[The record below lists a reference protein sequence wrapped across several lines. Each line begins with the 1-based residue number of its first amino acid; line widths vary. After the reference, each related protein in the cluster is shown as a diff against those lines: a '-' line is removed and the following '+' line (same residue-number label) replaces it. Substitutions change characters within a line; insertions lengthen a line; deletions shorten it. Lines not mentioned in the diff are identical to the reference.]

1 MSVASHLHF
10 TSYKLNQIVWTS
22 TFAFWTTKISMM
34 VVGRTSGL
42 QNVSLTLTVGR
53 RYPVYVLPPLYYQC
67 SSRDTEHLLVLSSVR
82 VVHCLP
88 QPTNNRHKWTSI
100 PASHSGAAL
109 GTRLNCV
116 FLQTV
121 PSVQMQCDSTMK

>member
-1 MSVASHLHF
+1 
-10 TSYKLNQIVWTS
+10 
-22 TFAFWTTKISMM
+22 MM

-42 QNVSLTLTVGR
+42 QNVSLTLTVGG

-88 QPTNNRHKWTSI
+88 QPTNNQTDLCVPSDS
-100 PASHSGAAL
+100 PFSTDAM
-109 GTRLNCV
+109 RLNNEIKGKPHNQ
-116 FLQTV
+116 F
-121 PSVQMQCDSTMK
+121 